1 MKTLQITGLFLLLFA
16 FQMNGQEVLTLDK
29 AVAIGLINNYE
40 IVIAQNSLNISQ
52 NNVSPGNAGMLPAIS
67 VNAGYVNGLSDA
79 KVKVVAGSELDNSSA
94 HSENITAGVGLTWTV
109 FDGMKMFIAWNKL
122 KKLEEMSEL
131 SAKITIENT
140 VAKIIGNYY
149 DIIRQERVHRIFAE
163 QVEISEFRL
172 ELAKMRFETGTGS
185 EMEYLKARVELNADV
200 AALSNQKTVFEN
212 SKTTLNDLLSR
223 DVNTQF
229 EVKDTIVVSGKLQY
243 DSLRQSMKTANRNLI
258 LAARNR
264 QVGQLEL
271 KAARAD
277 QFPTLD
283 FYANYNYLR
292 SETEANFIQYNRNF
306 GPSFGILLSMKLFD
320 GLNLRRQYKNAAIS
334 LQTSEIEIKQL
345 ENRLEAYLTRI
356 YNDYGNQLEM
366 VGFEQENLQL
376 AARNMDIAREGYSI
390 GSISSLQLREVQHDL
405 LDAGARLITA
415 EFKAKLTETEL
426 LLLSGKII
434 K

>member
-1 MKTLQITGLFLLLFA
+1 MKTLKIIGLMLLFFA
-16 FQMNGQEVLTLDK
+16 SRINGQEVLTLDK
-29 AVAIGLINNYE
+29 AVSIGLINNYE
-40 IVIAQNSLNISQ
+40 IVMAQNSFNISQ

-67 VNAGYVNGLSDA
+67 VNAGYVTGLSDA

-109 FDGMKMFIAWNKL
+109 FDGMKMFISWDKL

-149 DIIRQERVHRIFAE
+149 DIIRQERVHRILIE
-163 QVEISEFRL
+163 QVEISRFRL

-229 EVKDTIVVSGKLQY
+229 EVEDTIVVSGKLQY

-258 LAARNR
+258 LAARNK

-283 FYANYNYLR
+283 FYANYNYFR

-306 GPSFGILLSMKLFD
+306 GPSFGILLNMKLFD

-356 YNDYGNQLEM
+356 YNDYRNQLEM